1 MNILQLTSLL
11 MLSLMLSLST
21 LSVANNQTA
30 QKVPAPLIEQYQLAA
45 GGDTTLVEPVYKQFE
60 LLLEQHPNEPLVWV
74 YFGSARTLKG
84 RDTWLPWRK
93 LSHTEQGLDDIQR
106 GIGKLADQPL
116 QLAQQQRVQGLP
128 EYHLATALA
137 ATTFTS
143 VPDFFNRFE
152 RGYDL
157 FLQLLD
163 DEEFLKQD
171 FAASAWVYER
181 AIMAAL
187 RNEDMSQTKLWLAIM
202 QERQADHPT
211 TQSAIVLVQKSE
223 A

>member
-106 GIGKLADQPL
+106 GMGKLADQPL

-137 ATTFTS
+137 ATNFTS

-163 DEEFLKQD
+163 DDEFLKQN

-187 RNEDMSQTKLWLAIM
+187 RSEDMSQAKLWLAIM
-202 QERQADHPT
+202 QVRQADHPT

-223 A
+223 T